1 MQSGKWVWCCTSAGI
16 VLQGVRP
23 SWGWMDVWEDA
34 WIGSVGRQ
42 TEHTVGL
49 APDLFVSGSEVL
61 LVTQLALQAGSHCLR
76 TGHKEWIFI
85 FLPLQ
90 CFTGEV

>member
-1 MQSGKWVWCCTSAGI
+1 
-16 VLQGVRP
+16 
-23 SWGWMDVWEDA
+23 MDVWEDA
-34 WIGSVGRQ
+34 WVGSVGRQ

-49 APDLFVSGSEVL
+49 APGLFVSGSEVL

-85 FLPLQ
+85 YSFPCSALQVKCERILHQTRTFSETFLL
-90 CFTGEV
+90 E